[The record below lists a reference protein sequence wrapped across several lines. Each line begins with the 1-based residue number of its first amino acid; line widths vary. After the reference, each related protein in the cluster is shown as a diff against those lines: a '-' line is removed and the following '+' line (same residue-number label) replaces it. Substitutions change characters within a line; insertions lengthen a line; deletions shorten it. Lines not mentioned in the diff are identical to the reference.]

1 MNTVLSVCPTCAW
14 PILEEVGQC
23 LRCRPLAPPEPQ
35 EDSPDTLDEVARS
48 VTGQM
53 PSMAVFSETQ
63 QVSSAEKRTELAWR
77 EAQLAAKQ
85 RHRRERASRRPT
97 LLAGLVVVVALIAA
111 AVLLTNG
118 DKGELT
124 DATPANELPWRVVA
138 IGRGAT
144 VELPGE
150 PVASTTRSEIGT
162 GSRVATSVPGGVS
175 IAVTVYRVEAGMRG
189 AGAAAM
195 ELLQARAVELGDD
208 HATGRIQ
215 QSRDRWGQGYDLSVV
230 TDQPIARLR
239 AIVAGSEL
247 FLIEVSGSQN
257 TRTTQIFSRVVNTLT
272 PKSAS

>member
-1 MNTVLSVCPTCAW
+1 
-14 PILEEVGQC
+14 
-23 LRCRPLAPPEPQ
+23 
-35 EDSPDTLDEVARS
+35 
-48 VTGQM
+48 M

-63 QVSSAEKRTELAWR
+63 QVSSAEKRSELAWR

-97 LLAGLVVVVALIAA
+97 LLAGLVVVVALVAA

-118 DKGELT
+118 DKGGLT
-124 DATPANELPWRVVA
+124 DATPANELPWRGVV

-150 PVASTTRSEIGT
+150 PVTSTTRSEIGT

-195 ELLQARAVELGDD
+195 ELLQARALELGDD
-208 HATGRIQ
+208 QATGRIQ
-215 QSRDRWGQGYDLSVV
+215 QSRDRWGQGYDLSVI

-247 FLIEVSGSQN
+247 FLIELIGSQN

-272 PKSAS
+272 PKPAS